1 MGLFL
6 IFLENFNLTIVQQ
19 HMDILNQHQM
29 FVMKFIRLLEM
40 INKDRISIDGD
51 FMNSTWNLCIGY
63 WISLK
68 LCALENP
75 G

>member
-1 MGLFL
+1 MW
-6 IFLENFNLTIVQQ
+6 E
-19 HMDILNQHQM
+19 LNNCELN
-29 FVMKFIRLLEM
+29 RLLEM

-51 FMNSTWNLCIGY
+51 FMNSAWNLCIGY